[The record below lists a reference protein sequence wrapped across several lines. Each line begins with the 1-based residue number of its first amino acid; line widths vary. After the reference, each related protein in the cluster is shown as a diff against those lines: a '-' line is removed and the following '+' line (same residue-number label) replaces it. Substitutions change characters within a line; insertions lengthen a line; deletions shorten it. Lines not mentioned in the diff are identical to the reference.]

1 MNAIRVL
8 IVDDHAILRMGL
20 ASLLGTRND
29 IEVVGDAGDGPT
41 AVRKAVRLK
50 PDVAIVDLAMP
61 GMDGVAT
68 TRELQAA
75 LPSLHMLIL
84 TTFGTSDGINA
95 ALEAGALGA
104 IMKNAS
110 FNELVDAIKAVA
122 RGEKAVA
129 PEIARILAEDPP
141 AQKLSP
147 RQIEILD
154 ALVRGLANS
163 DIAVQLGISMP
174 TVKEHLTALFTR
186 LGAANRA
193 EAVAIA
199 LRKRLVKVD

>member
-75 LPSLHMLIL
+75 LPSLHVLIL

-154 ALVRGLANS
+154 ALVRGLANN

>member
-75 LPSLHMLIL
+75 LPSLHVLIL

-154 ALVRGLANS
+154 ALVRGLANN

-174 TVKEHLTALFTR
+174 TVKEHLTALFNR
-186 LGAANRA
+186 LGASNRA